1 MGREELSE
9 INNSKCSLL
18 PLTRN
23 NPMGQHRLRAELLGS
38 SSVEKDLGM
47 LVDTKLS
54 LSQQCVLVA
63 KKANGILGC
72 IRKSIGSRSREG
84 ILPLYSSLVR
94 PDLECCVQFWDQCKK
109 DKELLDTVQ
118 WRPMEI
124 IRALEHLSHMESA
137 SPPSLPFL
145 KIETTLGNH

>member
-18 PLTRN
+18 PLARN

-72 IRKSIGSRSREG
+72 IRKSIGSRLREG
-84 ILPLYSSLVR
+84 ILHCQLAVLLTLSFIFSNWSLVT
-94 PDLECCVQFWDQCKK
+94 LFTKG
-109 DKELLDTVQ
+109 LLFS
-118 WRPMEI
+118 
-124 IRALEHLSHMESA
+124 SHGS
-137 SPPSLPFL
+137 
-145 KIETTLGNH
+145 

>member
-18 PLTRN
+18 PLARN

-63 KKANGILGC
+63 KKANGILSC

-84 ILPLYSSLVR
+84 ILPLPSSLVR
-94 PDLECCVQFWDQCKK
+94 PDLECCVSSG
-109 DKELLDTVQ
+109 LL
-118 WRPMEI
+118 
-124 IRALEHLSHMESA
+124 RAR
-137 SPPSLPFL
+137 
-145 KIETTLGNH
+145 ETGS